1 MPVSSIE
8 HTADIRLR
16 AWGNT
21 FQRALLDLSNR
32 MLAMMYGESIH
43 PELFL
48 SSKVEYDT
56 DENCVIRTLNDII
69 YRSESASLALKIRRI
84 TICNNSVIWEAAGE
98 RADRM
103 EGGSVLVKAATYDRI
118 NVSRKPAVIEV
129 TLDV

>member
-1 MPVSSIE
+1 MPVRNIE

-32 MLAMMYGESIH
+32 MLEMVYGESIH
-43 PELFL
+43 PEVFL
-48 SSKVEYDT
+48 SSKVEYDS

-69 YRSESASLALKIRRI
+69 YKSASTSLALKIRRI
-84 TICNNSVIWEAAGE
+84 TICDNSVIWEAVGE
-98 RADRM
+98 RADQR

-118 NVSRKPAVIEV
+118 NVSREPAVIEV